1 MAWARVRTWAGVL
14 ALAIATAGCA
24 SAPPATDIA
33 AFGAAA
39 KQTTDLFRDAPVLGE
54 ELSAAIAEEV
64 AARAYLEGRGT
75 ALPPVVGPLRDVAR
89 WRAAWKP
96 KLDLLAAISAYADA
110 LAEAADPAGPQKV
123 AAAGSNLVG
132 TVFEVAQLDAGKE
145 VAGVVA
151 TLGKI
156 TIRAWTARE
165 IRAAMAEVQ
174 PYLDAAG
181 PLLAVDAAKTAALYR
196 QYLRVWI
203 NRRQAVLVLVQ
214 GGSSRTEQYAAYE
227 AAVAD
232 ARQWKARVEA
242 LEQAGA
248 VVERLAAAHRKLLEN
263 EFDAEAAIAD
273 LKELAIQLKALGG
286 ALSGD

>member
-132 TVFEVAQLDAGKE
+132 TVFEVARLDAGKE
-145 VAGVVA
+145 VAGVVG
-151 TLGKI
+151 TLGKV

-174 PYLDAAG
+174 PYLDAVG